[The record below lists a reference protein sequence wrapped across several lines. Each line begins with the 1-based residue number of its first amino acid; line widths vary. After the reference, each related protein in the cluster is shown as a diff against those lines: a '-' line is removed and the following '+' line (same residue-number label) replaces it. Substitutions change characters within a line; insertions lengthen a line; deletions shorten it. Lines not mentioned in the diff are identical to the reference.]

1 MGRKMRAAQD
11 HPSKAQES
19 ATLAKTR
26 QACLVRGLYV
36 CGVKMSNTAHRQHAN
51 GDKAMKTRTK
61 LIILAP
67 LLTMLAT
74 PASARI
80 DGDESGA
87 SAYPRFAKEHRQT
100 SDFRFPS
107 YDLINRPFQQR

>member
-1 MGRKMRAAQD
+1 
-11 HPSKAQES
+11 
-19 ATLAKTR
+19 
-26 QACLVRGLYV
+26 
-36 CGVKMSNTAHRQHAN
+36 MSNTAHRQHAK

-67 LLTMLAT
+67 LITMLAA

-80 DGDESGA
+80 EGDEGGA
-87 SAYPRFAKEHRQT
+87 SAYPRFGKQRPQT
-100 SDFRFPS
+100 NDFRFPS